1 MNIGGFQKVDLVNFP
16 GIMAATGFTM
26 GCDCRCPYCHNP
38 TLVESLEPLVL
49 EEKVFSYLSERRGLL
64 EGVVVS
70 GGEPCL
76 QKDLPDFLSALK
88 KIGLKV
94 KLDTN
99 GSYPRML
106 SELITDGL
114 VDYVAMDIKA
124 PLNDKYDDLTGISA
138 PLDDIKRSI
147 EILEASGI
155 EHEYRTTLSPILLN
169 AADIE
174 AIAAYIGG
182 AQKYA
187 LQQFR
192 PQRTLDPHLES
203 AEPMSKAQVKAIA
216 ENAKRYVRK
225 VVVRGDV

>member
-16 GIMAATGFTM
+16 GIMAATVFTM

-124 PLNDKYDDLTGISA
+124 RKERYEEVAGIPASRVE
-138 PLDDIKRSI
+138 PSVSLL
-147 EILEASGI
+147 LEGRVPY
-155 EHEYRTTLSPILLN
+155 EFRTTCVEGLLSLQDILS
-169 AADIE
+169 
-174 AIAAYIGG
+174 IGTWIHG
-182 AQKYA
+182 ASLYC
-187 LQQFR
+187 LQMFN
-192 PQRTLDPHLES
+192 PSVTLDASYKARSSFSRERLEQAAGALS
-203 AEPMSKAQVKAIA
+203 
-216 ENAKRYVRK
+216 
-225 VVVRGDV
+225 GDVGRIVIR